1 MTENLTD
8 RIAPPADGLV
18 VDVTSDLICPWCF
31 VAKRRLEKASSILG
45 KTLEVRWHPFQLN
58 PEMPVEG
65 LDRRLY
71 RSAKFGSWEQSQRL
85 DAQVSAAGAEV
96 RIRFRHDLMKR
107 IPNTFRGHVLLAA
120 ALKEGLH
127 TQNLVAE
134 RLFQAYFTNGEDVGD
149 PAILLGI
156 AREFG
161 VTAILRLEDLDCAA
175 LVSEVKTAERMAASA
190 GIRGVPQIS
199 LQGTVVANGAQKEKL
214 LADSILRI
222 LGTTGNAR
230 TASARFDGEYLNE
243 ARYNRWR
250 LPHGPGRRDTAPS
263 NRLGGEH
270 LRTEFADTL

>member
-45 KTLEVRWHPFQLN
+45 KTLEIRWHPFQLN

-65 LDRRLY
+65 VDRRMY

-96 RIRFRHDLMKR
+96 GIRFRHDLMKR
-107 IPNTFRGHVLLAA
+107 TPNTFRGHVLLAA
-120 ALKEGLH
+120 ALKDGLQ

-134 RLFQAYFTNGEDVGD
+134 RLFQAYFLNGEDVGD
-149 PAILLGI
+149 PTTLLGI
-156 AREFG
+156 ARGFG
-161 VTAILRLEDLDCAA
+161 VTAISQLEDLDSPA
-175 LVSEVKTAERMAASA
+175 LVSEVKTEERKAASA

-199 LQGTVVANGAQKEKL
+199 FQGTVVADGAQKEEL
-214 LADSILRI
+214 LANSIRQI
-222 LGTTGNAR
+222 LGTTRHCENGVC
-230 TASARFDGEYLNE
+230 DI
-243 ARYNRWR
+243 
-250 LPHGPGRRDTAPS
+250 
-263 NRLGGEH
+263 
-270 LRTEFADTL
+270 

>member
-1 MTENLTD
+1 MKIGASDMVENVAN

-85 DAQVSAAGAEV
+85 DAQVSVAGAEV
-96 RIRFRHDLMKR
+96 GIRFRHDLMKR
-107 IPNTFRGHVLLAA
+107 TPNTFKGHVLLAA
-120 ALKEGLH
+120 ALKESLQ

-134 RLFQAYFTNGEDVGD
+134 RLFQAYFLNGEDVGD
-149 PAILLGI
+149 PTTLLGI

-161 VTAILRLEDLDCAA
+161 VTTILRVEDLDRPA
-175 LVSEVKTAERMAASA
+175 LVSEVKTAERKAASA
-190 GIRGVPQIS
+190 GVRGVPQIS
-199 LQGTVVANGAQKEKL
+199 FQGTIVANGALKEEL
-214 LADSILRI
+214 LANSIRQI
-222 LGTTGNAR
+222 LGTTGRCENGVC
-230 TASARFDGEYLNE
+230 TV
-243 ARYNRWR
+243 
-250 LPHGPGRRDTAPS
+250 
-263 NRLGGEH
+263 
-270 LRTEFADTL
+270 

>member
-1 MTENLTD
+1 MKIGASDMTENVAD
-8 RIAPPADGLV
+8 RVAQSADSLV

-96 RIRFRHDLMKR
+96 GIRFRHDLMKR
-107 IPNTFRGHVLLAA
+107 TPNTFRGHVLLAA
-120 ALKEGLH
+120 ALKEDLH

-134 RLFQAYFTNGEDVGD
+134 RLFQAYFLNGEDVGD
-149 PAILLGI
+149 PTTPLGI

-161 VTAILRLEDLDCAA
+161 VTAISRVEDLDSPA
-175 LVSEVKTAERMAASA
+175 LVSEVKTAERKAASA

-199 LQGTVVANGAQKEKL
+199 FQGTVVANGAQKEEL
-214 LADSILRI
+214 LANSIRQI
-222 LGTTGNAR
+222 LATTRHCENGVC
-230 TASARFDGEYLNE
+230 DV
-243 ARYNRWR
+243 
-250 LPHGPGRRDTAPS
+250 
-263 NRLGGEH
+263 
-270 LRTEFADTL
+270 

>member
-45 KTLEVRWHPFQLN
+45 KTLEIRWHPFQLN

-65 LDRRLY
+65 LDRRMY

-107 IPNTFRGHVLLAA
+107 TPNTFRGHVLLAA

-134 RLFQAYFTNGEDVGD
+134 RLFQAYFLNGEDVGD
-149 PAILLGI
+149 PTTLLGI

-161 VTAILRLEDLDCAA
+161 VKAISRLEDLDSPA
-175 LVSEVKTAERMAASA
+175 LVSEVKTGERKAASA

-199 LQGTVVANGAQKEKL
+199 FQGEVVANGAQKEKL

-222 LGTTGNAR
+222 LGTTGHCENGVC
-230 TASARFDGEYLNE
+230 TV
-243 ARYNRWR
+243 
-250 LPHGPGRRDTAPS
+250 
-263 NRLGGEH
+263 
-270 LRTEFADTL
+270 